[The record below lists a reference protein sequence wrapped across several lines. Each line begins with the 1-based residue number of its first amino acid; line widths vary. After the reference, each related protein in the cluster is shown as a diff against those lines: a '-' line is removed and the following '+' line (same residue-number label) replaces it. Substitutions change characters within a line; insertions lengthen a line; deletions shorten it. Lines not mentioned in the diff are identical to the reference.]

1 MEELIEE
8 WKLLPSFTNP
18 AMMNASKETIN
29 LSVFIHHVSPIRTL
43 SSSFWP
49 YLFCMDKQMY
59 LCDIQ
64 QCIRVTEGKKQNKT
78 TNLQEKEA
86 VPTLSNET

>member
-1 MEELIEE
+1 MEELIEVLE

-29 LSVFIHHVSPIRTL
+29 LPVFIHHVSPIRTL
-43 SSSFWP
+43 LSSFWP

-64 QCIRVTEGKKQNKT
+64 QCIRVTEGKKQNNKFT
-78 TNLQEKEA
+78 RKRGSTNVK
-86 VPTLSNET
+86 